1 MPKKKEKLPPG
12 WLKRESKSYPGKFYY
27 FHKTTGRTTWL
38 LPTDEKPFQIKKT
51 ESKESKSS
59 DACTSK
65 SSAKISQKSLSA
77 KEKRETMFPR
87 AVRQT
92 CTAGP
97 SICGRKKILN
107 VSVLNRNNCSLV
119 ADYSSCSDDEEL
131 SKAKKKK
138 EKDENENKI
147 KKANLIL
154 PAITE
159 RDKVQMKW
167 KPVGSKIPKPSSKL
181 VLKEE
186 QKTDSKDTVYSP
198 TLKKPKS
205 HKKKVKSKK
214 SCQQDKEV
222 KPSSKLSSE
231 SVGSE
236 NSCFEVPQ
244 NQTTTK
250 RVDKNDKSIEDFAK
264 NHKEEPVTSEK
275 SIESKLSSKKHK
287 GKRKQKKKCETS
299 LESPNLNKTFDS
311 TKLSN
316 CPLDVPFV
324 QSEQFLPFQPVAP
337 EIKNSNLVPVFGEN
351 DMPFNNKNISASD
364 SFHVPDNYLHHIE
377 DSSQPM
383 EVDNTFG
390 SDMVNYI
397 VKLRKDMSSEPF
409 NTVTGDLTKHFEMDT
424 SNSIDHTAQPQV
436 TYVVLDTNTL
446 VNAGDLAVIKYICDG
461 KHTDECHLPYII
473 IPWVV
478 MQELDVLKSRSKQKP
493 DTAERA
499 QRAIVFLSSYF
510 TKKHP
515 RVIGQTLKEAM
526 QQNEYLVAENN
537 DDKILQCCMQ
547 LESKYPNGKVILY
560 SNDVNLCNKTL
571 INGISA
577 FNKTAICSAL
587 SKWSGITAD
596 NCDQKRCVSYS
607 QESIKEATCSRKID
621 VYHNDISQIKKVA
634 PQLNLVNQ
642 ISKKLKE
649 ILKGVLGLIL
659 ETEMK
664 AAFNEMWLKI
674 IKVQPPWE
682 LINILYCFVEHW
694 YAVFGQVYT
703 KNRNLM
709 KSKYKNL
716 LEYSSS
722 KKELT
727 DSKNVSLRLEDSSFV
742 LEPLLTVNPVYKAEI
757 KCSLESIEILQQICT
772 ASLAGEVDINSN
784 LEELLEQQSSAKEE
798 LPTKNCLDSPMV
810 PEPSLST
817 DFAMSIALTKFQK
830 VWEIFNSYCQEVERA
845 LQSGASPETCQ
856 QVLVTLQ
863 TSIPM
868 MEITYNQFSSCLGLS
883 AVDIPKEVNMFTVL
897 AEQLNAILPQLGC
910 QDNNPLV
917 NCVHLQTLFSNPE
930 KQEMLTNGLAQLEVM
945 IRGLHTYQGHLVGT

>member
-38 LPTDEKPFQIKKT
+38 LPTDEEPFQIKKT
-51 ESKESKSS
+51 ENKKSKSS

-92 CTAGP
+92 CTA
-97 SICGRKKILN
+97 
-107 VSVLNRNNCSLV
+107 
-119 ADYSSCSDDEEL
+119 
-131 SKAKKKK
+131 
-138 EKDENENKI
+138 
-147 KKANLIL
+147 
-154 PAITE
+154 
-159 RDKVQMKW
+159 
-167 KPVGSKIPKPSSKL
+167 
-181 VLKEE
+181 
-186 QKTDSKDTVYSP
+186 
-198 TLKKPKS
+198 
-205 HKKKVKSKK
+205 
-214 SCQQDKEV
+214 
-222 KPSSKLSSE
+222 
-231 SVGSE
+231 
-236 NSCFEVPQ
+236 
-244 NQTTTK
+244 
-250 RVDKNDKSIEDFAK
+250 
-264 NHKEEPVTSEK
+264 
-275 SIESKLSSKKHK
+275 
-287 GKRKQKKKCETS
+287 
-299 LESPNLNKTFDS
+299 
-311 TKLSN
+311 
-316 CPLDVPFV
+316 
-324 QSEQFLPFQPVAP
+324 EQFLPFQPVAP

-351 DMPFNNKNISASD
+351 EMPFNNQNISASD
-364 SFHVPDNYLHHIE
+364 SFHIPDNYHHHIE

-397 VKLRKDMSSEPF
+397 VKLRKDMSSERF

-461 KHTDECHLPYII
+461 KYTDECHLPYII

-515 RVIGQTLKEAM
+515 QVIGQTLKE
-526 QQNEYLVAENN
+526 V
-537 DDKILQCCMQ
+537 
-547 LESKYPNGKVILY
+547 YPNGKVILY

-587 SKWSGITAD
+587 SKLSGITAD

-607 QESIKEATCSRKID
+607 QESIKEAICSRKID
-621 VYHNDISQIKKVA
+621 VYHNDISQTTNVA

-682 LINILYCFVEHW
+682 LNNILYFSILSVSFYSYLSHSIHNGICLVLIIFVSI
-694 YAVFGQVYT
+694 YIQIIDIIMF
-703 KNRNLM
+703 
-709 KSKYKNL
+709 
-716 LEYSSS
+716 
-722 KKELT
+722 T
-727 DSKNVSLRLEDSSFV
+727 DV
-742 LEPLLTVNPVYKAEI
+742 L
-757 KCSLESIEILQQICT
+757 
-772 ASLAGEVDINSN
+772 
-784 LEELLEQQSSAKEE
+784 EE

-830 VWEIFNSYCQEVERA
+830 VWEIFNSYCQEVECA

-930 KQEMLTNGLAQLEVM
+930 KQGMLTNGLAQLEVM